1 MDTRRL
7 IVALRLLARLKR
19 ALSLALAALSA
30 LLALGGYP
38 LTAAAGLTVATA
50 GIFLRHSSPAW
61 AKVGVGIAVVTL
73 AALSIQYEG
82 QARGQKAPV
91 TSPARPLV
99 AFLDPQPLGV
109 PTLQSEFHAAGL
121 RPGAARIR
129 GGGSR
134 TPAVGF
140 RRVY

>member
-1 MDTRRL
+1 MEARRL
-7 IVALRLLARLKR
+7 FVALRLLARLKR
-19 ALSLALAALSA
+19 AFSLALAALSA
-30 LLALGGYP
+30 LLAIGGYP
-38 LTAAAGLTVATA
+38 LTAAAGLTAATA
-50 GIFLRHSSPAW
+50 GIFLRHSTPAW

-82 QARGQKAPV
+82 QASGRNAPL

-99 AFLDPQPLGV
+99 AFLGPQPLGV
-109 PTLQSEFHAAGL
+109 PTLQSEFHAAAS

-129 GGGSR
+129 DGGSR

-140 RRVY
+140 RRAC

>member
-1 MDTRRL
+1 MDARRL
-7 IVALRLLARLKR
+7 FVALRLLARLKR
-19 ALSLALAALSA
+19 AFSLALAALSA

-82 QARGQKAPV
+82 QARGRNAPL
-91 TSPARPLV
+91 TSAARPLV
-99 AFLDPQPLGV
+99 ESRDPRPLGV
-109 PTLQSEFHAAGL
+109 PTPPHRCRFVGLCPAG
-121 RPGAARIR
+121 A
-129 GGGSR
+129 
-134 TPAVGF
+134 
-140 RRVY
+140 